1 MTVGYFP
8 PPWPVEESADA
19 RLPHRSV
26 KRNDPKVDL
35 VSETDCSSPHTLG
48 DVARV
53 QVAKAGDQV
62 AVDQSG
68 RRRVRTPP
76 SADIEEKTASANRG
90 CACCCH

>member
-48 DVARV
+48 GHVLAP
-53 QVAKAGDQV
+53 G
-62 AVDQSG
+62 
-68 RRRVRTPP
+68 
-76 SADIEEKTASANRG
+76 E
-90 CACCCH
+90 